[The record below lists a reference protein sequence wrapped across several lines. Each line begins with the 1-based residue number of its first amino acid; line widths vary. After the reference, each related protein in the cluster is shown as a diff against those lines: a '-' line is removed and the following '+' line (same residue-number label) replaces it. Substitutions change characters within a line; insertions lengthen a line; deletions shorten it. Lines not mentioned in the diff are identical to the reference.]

1 MIKGALQQARCASSP
16 DFAGEGAGSATPHY
30 LYPPLVMPHEAEP
43 RVIGHQEVGG
53 VGWNEDQA
61 VDWTGDTRRP
71 GTEALSSLAEWLR
84 ERWAHAHVYSHNIL
98 LCMDTHTYL
107 CIPQRDSAT

>member
-1 MIKGALQQARCASSP
+1 MIKGALQQACCASSP
-16 DFAGEGAGSATPHY
+16 DFAGEGAGSAAPHY
-30 LYPPLVMPHEAEP
+30 LHPPLMMPHEAEP

-71 GTEALSSLAEWLR
+71 GTEALSSLAEWWR
-84 ERWAHAHVYSHNIL
+84 ETGTHTRVQPHIL
-98 LCMDTHTYL
+98 LCMDTHAYL